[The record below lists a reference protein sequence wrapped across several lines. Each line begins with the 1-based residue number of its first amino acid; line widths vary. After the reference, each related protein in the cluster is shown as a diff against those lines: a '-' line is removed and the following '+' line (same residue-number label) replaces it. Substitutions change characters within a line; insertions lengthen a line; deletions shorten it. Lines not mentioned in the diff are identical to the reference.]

1 MTIERLLDI
10 QNPLIQAP
18 MAVCQDSRLAI
29 AVAEA
34 GGLGA
39 VPSALMSP
47 NHLVEEIAAFRRAT
61 SAPLN
66 VNFFCHVPPVP
77 DAAREAAWRARLE
90 PYYRELGLDLSAIP
104 DGPGRAPF
112 THDLADLLEGDPP
125 PVVSFHFGLPAADLV
140 ARVKSWG
147 AVVLAS
153 ATTVEEGQWLVENGA
168 DVVIAQ
174 GWEAGGHRGMFLT
187 TDVGTQVGTFALV
200 ERLAG
205 SLTVPVVAAGGIAT
219 ATGVRAARSLGAAG
233 VQVGTAFLRSSEA
246 TTSPVHRATLA
257 SAAAGTTAVTHLF
270 TGRPARG
277 IVNRIMRE
285 MGAMGA
291 EPPAFPLAG
300 AAIAPLRAAAE
311 SHGSPDFSP
320 MWAGQNATASRDVSA
335 AEITEELCSA
345 L

>member
-1 MTIERLLDI
+1 MTIERLLGI
-10 QNPLIQAP
+10 QSPLIQAP
-18 MAVCQDSRLAI
+18 MAGSQDSRLAL

-34 GGLGA
+34 GGLGS

-47 NHLVEEIAAFRRAT
+47 DQLVEEIAAFRRAT

-77 DAAREAAWRARLE
+77 DAARESAWRARLE
-90 PYYRELGLDLSAIP
+90 PYYRELGLDASAIP

-112 THDLADLLEGDPP
+112 THEIADLLDGDPP
-125 PVVSFHFGLPAADLV
+125 PVVSFHFGLPAADLL
-140 ARVKSWG
+140 ARVKAWG

-153 ATTVEEGQWLVENGA
+153 ATTLEEGQWLEENGA

-187 TDVGTQVGTFALV
+187 TEVATQVGTFTLV
-200 ERLAG
+200 EQLART
-205 SLTVPVVAAGGIAT
+205 LTVPVIAAGGIAT
-219 ATGVRAARSLGAAG
+219 ATSVRAAMTLGAAG
-233 VQVGTAFLRSSEA
+233 VQVGTAYLRSDEA
-246 TTSPVHRATLA
+246 TTTPVHRAALA

-285 MGAMGA
+285 VGPMGA
-291 EPPAFPLAG
+291 EPPVFPLAG
-300 AAIAPLRAAAE
+300 SAIAPLRAAAE
-311 SHGSPDFSP
+311 SRGSSDFSP
-320 MWAGQNATASRDVSA
+320 LWAGQNASA
-335 AEITEELCSA
+335 AREASAADITEELRSGF
-345 L
+345 

>member
-1 MTIERLLDI
+1 MTIERLLGI
-10 QNPLIQAP
+10 QSPLIQAP
-18 MAVCQDSRLAI
+18 MAGVQDSRLAI

-39 VPSALMSP
+39 VPSAQMSP
-47 NHLVEEIAAFRRAT
+47 SHLVEEIAAFRRAT

-66 VNFFCHVPPVP
+66 VNFFCHVPPMP

-153 ATTVEEGQWLVENGA
+153 ATTVEEGQWLAENGA

-219 ATGVRAARSLGAAG
+219 ATGVRAARTLGAAG

-246 TTSPVHRATLA
+246 TTSPVHRASLA

-320 MWAGQNATASRDVSA
+320 MWAGQNATASRDASA

>member
-1 MTIERLLDI
+1 MTIERLLGI
-10 QNPLIQAP
+10 QTPLIQAP
-18 MAVCQDSRLAI
+18 MAGSQDSRLAI

-34 GGLGA
+34 GGLGS
-39 VPSALMSP
+39 VPSALMTPS
-47 NHLVEEIAAFRRAT
+47 HLVEEIAAFRRAS

-66 VNFFCHVPPVP
+66 VNFFCHVSPVP

-90 PYYRELGLDLSAIP
+90 PYYRELGLDPSAIP

-112 THDLADLLEGDPP
+112 THDLADLLDGDPP
-125 PVVSFHFGLPAADLV
+125 PVVSFHFGLPAADLL
-140 ARVKSWG
+140 ARVKGWG

-153 ATTVEEGQWLVENGA
+153 ATTLEEGQWLAENGC

-174 GWEAGGHRGMFLT
+174 GWEAGGHRGMFLS

-219 ATGVRAARSLGAAG
+219 TTGVRAARTLGAAG

-246 TTSPVHRATLA
+246 TTSPIHRATLA

-285 MGAMGA
+285 MGAMDA

-300 AAIAPLRAAAE
+300 AAIAPLRAEAE
-311 SHGSPDFSP
+311 SRGLSDFSP
-320 MWAGQNATASRDVSA
+320 MWAGQNATASREASA

>member
-1 MTIERLLDI
+1 MTIERLLGI
-10 QNPLIQAP
+10 QTPLLQAP
-18 MAVCQDSRLAI
+18 MAGSQDSRLAI

-34 GGLGA
+34 GGLGS

-47 NHLVEEIAAFRRAT
+47 SRLVEEIAAFRRAS

-66 VNFFCHVPPVP
+66 VNFFCHVSPVP

-90 PYYRELGLDLSAIP
+90 PYYRELGLDPSAIP

-112 THDLADLLEGDPP
+112 THDLADLLDGDPP
-125 PVVSFHFGLPAADLV
+125 PVVSFHFGLPAADLL
-140 ARVKSWG
+140 ARVKGWG

-153 ATTVEEGQWLVENGA
+153 ATTLEEGQWLAENGS

-174 GWEAGGHRGMFLT
+174 GWEAGGHRGMFLS

-219 ATGVRAARSLGAAG
+219 TTGVRAARTLGAAG

-246 TTSPVHRATLA
+246 TTSPIHRATLA

-300 AAIAPLRAAAE
+300 AAIAPLRAEAE
-311 SHGSPDFSP
+311 SRGLSDFSP
-320 MWAGQNATASRDVSA
+320 MWAGQNATASREASA
-335 AEITEELCSA
+335 AAITEELCSA

>member
-1 MTIERLLDI
+1 MTIERLLNI

-18 MAVCQDSRLAI
+18 MAGVQDSRLAI

-34 GGLGA
+34 GGLGS
-39 VPSALMSP
+39 VPSAQMSP
-47 NHLVEEIAAFRRAT
+47 SDLVDEIAAFRRAT

-66 VNFFCHVPPVP
+66 VNFFCHVPPAP

-90 PYYRELGLDLSAIP
+90 PYYREFGLDPSAIP

-112 THDLADLLEGDPP
+112 THDLADLLDGDPP
-125 PVVSFHFGLPAADLV
+125 PIVSFHFGLPAADLM
-140 ARVKSWG
+140 ARVKGWG

-153 ATTVEEGQWLVENGA
+153 ATTVEEGQWVAENGA

-174 GWEAGGHRGMFLT
+174 GWEAGGHRGMFLS
-187 TDVGTQVGTFALV
+187 TDLGTQVGTFVLV

-205 SLTVPVVAAGGIAT
+205 SLTVPVVAAGGIT
-219 ATGVRAARSLGAAG
+219 TTTGVRAARSLGAAG
-233 VQVGTAFLRSSEA
+233 VQVGTAYLRSSEA
-246 TTSPVHRATLA
+246 TTSPVHRAALA

-291 EPPAFPLAG
+291 KPPAFPLAG
-300 AAIAPLRAAAE
+300 AAIAPLRAEAE
-311 SHGSPDFSP
+311 SRGLSDFSP
-320 MWAGQNATASRDVSA
+320 MWAGQNATASREASA

>member
-34 GGLGA
+34 GGLGS
-39 VPSALMSP
+39 VPSALLSP
-47 NHLVEEIAAFRRAT
+47 DDLVNEIAAFRRAT

-66 VNFFCHVPPVP
+66 VNFFCHEPPVP

-90 PYYRELGLDLSAIP
+90 PYYRELGLDPTAPP

-112 THDLADLLEGDPP
+112 THDLADLLDRDPP

-153 ATTVEEGQWLVENGA
+153 ATTVEEGQWLAENGA

-187 TDVGTQVGTFALV
+187 TDIGTQVGTFALV
-200 ERLAG
+200 ERLAE

-219 ATGVRAARSLGAAG
+219 AAGVRAARTLGAAG
-233 VQVGTAFLRSSEA
+233 VQVGTAFLRSGEA
-246 TTSPVHRATLA
+246 TTSPVHRAALA

-285 MGAMGA
+285 MGAMSA

-311 SHGSPDFSP
+311 SRGSSDFSP
-320 MWAGQNATASRDVSA
+320 MWAGQNATAAREASA